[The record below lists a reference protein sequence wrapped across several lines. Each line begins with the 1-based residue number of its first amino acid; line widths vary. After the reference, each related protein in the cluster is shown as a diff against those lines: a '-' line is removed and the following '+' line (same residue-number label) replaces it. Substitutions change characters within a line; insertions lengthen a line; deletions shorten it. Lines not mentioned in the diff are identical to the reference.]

1 MEEAGDRVD
10 SNIEE
15 MKREYEDRIRKMEI
29 LLKKVRRARPAKCAE
44 SLKLFFFDAGDDC
57 QRIAT

>member
-29 LLKKVRRARPAKCAE
+29 LLKKVRRA
-44 SLKLFFFDAGDDC
+44 
-57 QRIAT
+57 

>member
-29 LLKKVRRARPAKCAE
+29 LLKKVRGTGLTQCAE
-44 SLKLFFFDAGDDC
+44 SLKIFFIDAGDGR